1 MISFLSSFLSIQ
13 SACPPC
19 LYPIRDILVSFT
31 PTWTQAAV
39 GSSTT
44 GLPAPNMDS
53 DASDVTNI
61 KSSGVKDLRSNLAR
75 LLHDHFPVA
84 GIDHAFAYGS
94 GVLPQPGLY
103 QLGDS
108 QAPMVDL
115 LFVVREPVDWHTA
128 NMSRN
133 PHHYAKPVS
142 MLGPSAVHWAS
153 QNIGSGVYF
162 NAMVDLPA
170 SGLDGFGPKGLGG
183 VKIKYG
189 VASTDSV
196 HRDLIE
202 WSSLYVAGRLH
213 KPVETLVEDQR
224 IVEAQQRNLSSAVR
238 TAILLLVE
246 RIAAARIRSN
256 EASSFSFSASQL
268 FHTICSLSY
277 TGDVR
282 VGIAEDARKVD
293 RILDGSRDRLLDMYV
308 PILEQEVAHG
318 TISLESILEGRT
330 NGGPGGIN
338 STNSTNSTNGIDAL
352 RLGSDGSRFRVSLP
366 HADGLVASLPATLRQ
381 KITEQGCSLHS
392 ALASTVRRSSARQAA
407 LGLVSAGPAKA
418 ARYVWRKLAK
428 MVR

>member
-1 MISFLSSFLSIQ
+1 MISFLSSFYSFQ

-19 LYPIRDILVSFT
+19 LYPIRDTLVSFT

-39 GSSTT
+39 GSSTS

-133 PHHYAKPVS
+133 PHHYAKPMS
-142 MLGPSAVHWAS
+142 MLGPSAVQWAS

-256 EASSFSFSASQL
+256 KASSFSFSASQL

-318 TISLESILEGRT
+318 TISLESIPEGR
-330 NGGPGGIN
+330 
-338 STNSTNSTNGIDAL
+338 TNGIDAL

-366 HADGLVASLPATLRQ
+366 HADGLVASLPAALRQ

>member
-1 MISFLSSFLSIQ
+1 M
-13 SACPPC
+13 
-19 LYPIRDILVSFT
+19 
-31 PTWTQAAV
+31 
-39 GSSTT
+39 
-44 GLPAPNMDS
+44 
-53 DASDVTNI
+53 
-61 KSSGVKDLRSNLAR
+61 
-75 LLHDHFPVA
+75 
-84 GIDHAFAYGS
+84 
-94 GVLPQPGLY
+94 
-103 QLGDS
+103 
-108 QAPMVDL
+108 
-115 LFVVREPVDWHTA
+115 
-128 NMSRN
+128 
-133 PHHYAKPVS
+133 S

-308 PILEQEVAHG
+308 PILVQA
-318 TISLESILEGRT
+318 
-330 NGGPGGIN
+330 
-338 STNSTNSTNGIDAL
+338 
-352 RLGSDGSRFRVSLP
+352 
-366 HADGLVASLPATLRQ
+366 
-381 KITEQGCSLHS
+381 
-392 ALASTVRRSSARQAA
+392 ASTASTAPTAPTASMLSASGAMARASGSACPTPMAWSRHFPPRYGRKSLSRDARSIARWRRRYGVPAPGRRRWGSYPPDRQRPRDTF
-407 LGLVSAGPAKA
+407 GGNS
-418 ARYVWRKLAK
+418 RKWSDS
-428 MVR
+428 